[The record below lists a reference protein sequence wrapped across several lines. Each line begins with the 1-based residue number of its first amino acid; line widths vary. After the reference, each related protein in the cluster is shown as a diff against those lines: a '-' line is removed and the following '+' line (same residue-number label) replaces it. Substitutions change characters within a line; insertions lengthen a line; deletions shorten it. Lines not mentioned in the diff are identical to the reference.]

1 MLCYVSMIDFCGLKW
16 FSRGCDSCILCF
28 VILSTVSVVVVVLFK
43 SFVSIQIPCI
53 ELSNRVYPSD
63 DF

>member
-1 MLCYVSMIDFCGLKW
+1 MHFVFC
-16 FSRGCDSCILCF
+16 
-28 VILSTVSVVVVVLFK
+28 VLSTVSVVVVVLFK